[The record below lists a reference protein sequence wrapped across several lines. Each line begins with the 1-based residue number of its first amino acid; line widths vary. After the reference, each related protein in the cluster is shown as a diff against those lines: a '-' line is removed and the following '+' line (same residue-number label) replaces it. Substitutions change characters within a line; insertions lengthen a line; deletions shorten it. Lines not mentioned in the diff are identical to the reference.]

1 MTEAEM
7 LAETIAFNTS
17 LEALLQTQPPV
28 HTLPPA
34 VTRRARREGR
44 GIFGPLVFSGRART
58 VTIPG
63 RGGEISL
70 RILEPDSPRG
80 AYLHVHGGGWTIGS
94 ADGQDPLL
102 WDLAEATGLTTVSVE
117 YRLAP
122 EHPFPAGP
130 DDCEDAALWL
140 LAHHD
145 GRLTIGGESAGA
157 QLAVL
162 TLLRLRDLHGVSPR
176 TFAAA
181 NLVFGAYDLTGTPS
195 RRLWG
200 TRELVLSSPMMDWF
214 ADCFLPGLTHEE
226 RRAPAISPLYAELH
240 DLPPALFS
248 CGTADPLLDDSL
260 FMEARWRQAGNETTL
275 SLWEEDIHAFTA
287 FPLEIARRSRAEQAA
302 FLKGS
307 T

>member
-7 LAETIAFNTS
+7 LAETRAFNEA
-17 LEALLQTQPPV
+17 LETLLQTQPPIY
-28 HTLPPA
+28 TLPPE
-34 VTRRARREGR
+34 VTRQARRDGK
-44 GIFGPLVFSGRART
+44 GVFPPLVFVDAART
-58 VTIPG
+58 ITIPG
-63 RGGEISL
+63 RSGEITL
-70 RILEPDSPRG
+70 RIIEPENPRG

-102 WDLAEATGLTTVSVE
+102 FELAQETSLTTVSVE

-122 EHPFPAGP
+122 EHPFPAAP

-140 LAHHD
+140 LSNHA

-157 QLAVL
+157 HLAAL
-162 TLLRLRDLHGVSPR
+162 TLLRLRDLHGISPR

-200 TRELVLSSPMMDWF
+200 ARELVLSSRVMDWF
-214 ADCFLPGLTHEE
+214 VDCFLPGMSEDE
-226 RRAPAISPLYAELH
+226 RRAASVSPLYAELH

-260 FMEARWRQAGNETTL
+260 FMEARWRAAGNEATL
-275 SLWEEDIHAFTA
+275 SLWDEGIHAYTA
-287 FPLEIARRSRAEQAA
+287 FPIEIGRRSRAEQFA
-302 FLKGS
+302 FLKG
-307 T
+307 